1 MNAMSALYHIAQND
15 PPMLSSPENWS
26 SSFVEFVQECLRKQP
41 SVRPTAEDL
50 LEHAFV
56 VQTRPAD
63 ILYNL
68 VKRTKQAVRTLDD
81 RMYRKMKKMVIS
93 DPIGEGED
101 MEKSGATK
109 EGDSVSKKKAS
120 AQLPF
125 KTKKARVGSD
135 ADVTNSTEQ
144 QQVDSESA

>member
-1 MNAMSALYHIAQND
+1 
-15 PPMLSSPENWS
+15 
-26 SSFVEFVQECLRKQP
+26 
-41 SVRPTAEDL
+41 
-50 LEHAFV
+50 
-56 VQTRPAD
+56 
-63 ILYNL
+63 
-68 VKRTKQAVRTLDD
+68 
-81 RMYRKMKKMVIS
+81 MKKMVIS

-135 ADVTNSTEQ
+135 AGVTNSTEQ
-144 QQVDSESA
+144 QQVDSESALGTSPFMVPAIPLHKKKTKKCTPMPGN